1 MIYRKYYVRIDIF
14 GHNFTVGYKKKTFTM
29 FWSMHFYYPAVAKC
43 FSYQMK
49 DDYVALGPFFFHRY
63 YPLFIDQL
71 FLG

>member
-1 MIYRKYYVRIDIF
+1 M
-14 GHNFTVGYKKKTFTM
+14 N
-29 FWSMHFYYPAVAKC
+29 FYYPAVEKC

-49 DDYVALGPFFFHRY
+49 DDYVALGPFFHRY

>member
-1 MIYRKYYVRIDIF
+1 
-14 GHNFTVGYKKKTFTM
+14 M
-29 FWSMHFYYPAVAKC
+29 FWSMNFYYPAVAKC